1 MNRHDEAHAA
11 CLNMLHDHPESAYRI
26 AELCAFTRAL
36 GEEIDH
42 LRAELAAC
50 AAGPWR
56 TDVENAEF
64 VDQQEYWLEYTHPW
78 YATEPDANYRGA
90 LEYDADGD
98 HFMHPCHGIVYRGR
112 IVAFAIPNPPEV
124 KP

>member
-1 MNRHDEAHAA
+1 MNDRTEETKELLRHALTHREAS
-11 CLNMLHDHPESAYRI
+11 PENDQLQNLFGS
-26 AELCAFTRAL
+26 LCS
-36 GEEIDH
+36 D
-42 LRAELAAC
+42 LASC

-56 TDVENAEF
+56 YDVENAEF

-98 HFMHPCHGIVYRGR
+98 HFMHPCHGIISRGR

-124 KP
+124 KL